1 MKSLCVKKCTI
12 YSRHH
17 SKQAV
22 KNIQDSIIHMIS
34 NEIDYRT
41 PYDRALNFY
50 VEGMITTSNTVELTI
65 NICPLLYRN
74 SKTQTLKKYIIFKTS
89 LKIDD
94 LIKDLHKEISW
105 LLFYFGFTIMYVV
118 KYFKAIEIEKVGKGY
133 TIEYIK

>member
-1 MKSLCVKKCTI
+1 MDSLCVKKCTI

-34 NEIDYRT
+34 NDIDYRT
-41 PYDRALNFY
+41 PYDRILNFY
-50 VEGMITTSNTVELTI
+50 IEGMISTSNTVELVI
-65 NICPLLYRN
+65 NITPLLYRN
-74 SKTQTLKKYIIFKTS
+74 SKKQTLKKYIIFKTS

-118 KYFKAIEIEKVGKGY
+118 KYFKTIEIEKVGKGY
-133 TIEYIK
+133 TIEYKK

>member
-1 MKSLCVKKCTI
+1 MDSLCVKKCTI

-34 NEIDYRT
+34 NDIDYRT
-41 PYDRALNFY
+41 PYDRSLNFY
-50 VEGMITTSNTVELTI
+50 VEGMITTNNTVELAI
-65 NICPLLYRN
+65 NITPVFT
-74 SKTQTLKKYIIFKTS
+74 KKDKKQTLKKYIIFKTS
-89 LKIDD
+89 LKIDN

-118 KYFKAIEIEKVGKGY
+118 KYFKTIEIEKVGKGY
-133 TIEYIK
+133 TIEYRK